1 MSRVMSPTVLL
12 VDMIGD
18 LVLTL
23 SVFQFGGQMRNG
35 KRSHAGEVKYK
46 AHKINPI
53 SYYHEGRN
61 GWLPVARMSRQMR
74 GRRFIFTL
82 NGESI
87 FPTKEL
93 ADSQAL
99 ELGKDW
105 IDRR

>member
-1 MSRVMSPTVLL
+1 
-12 VDMIGD
+12 MIGD

-23 SVFQFGGQMRNG
+23 SPFQFGAQTRNG
-35 KRSHAGEVKYK
+35 KRSHTGEVKYK

-53 SYYHEGRN
+53 SYYREDQN

-74 GRRFIFTL
+74 GSRFIFTL

-93 ADSQAL
+93 ADAHAL
-99 ELGKDW
+99 ELGKNW
-105 IDRR
+105 IDSR